1 MSNSNARLVDLLL
14 GPGAAAPHKL
24 EVGNPIV
31 TLGVETSISASGVT
45 FKVNPAKAEEWTSQ
59 IQTYL
64 QMGMLTSGEAS
75 KLAGEFS
82 CCALPSTCTSKRLE
96 SGRLGFASQ
105 HIFHRLGRALLV
117 PVYKQIRSRSSS
129 IGKEL
134 RMALLWWCNALQKGM
149 SQASCRCP
157 AEA

>member
-1 MSNSNARLVDLLL
+1 MLAWCSLSTFNARLVDVLL

-31 TLGVETSISASGVT
+31 ILGVETSISASEVT

-75 KLAGEFS
+75 KLAGKSS
-82 CCALPSTCTSKRLE
+82 CCALP
-96 SGRLGFASQ
+96 
-105 HIFHRLGRALLV
+105 
-117 PVYKQIRSRSSS
+117 PMY
-129 IGKEL
+129 
-134 RMALLWWCNALQKGM
+134 
-149 SQASCRCP
+149 
-157 AEA
+157 